1 MNSRKQTRAE
11 AILKRMSFGAVPIG
25 GVYWVD
31 PRAVR
36 AAMADRSEQA
46 PQPAPKQSTQSSS
59 CEQVLAPEAIS

>member
-11 AILKRMSFGAVPIG
+11 AILKRMSFGAVPMG
-25 GVYWVD
+25 GVFWVD

-36 AAMADRSEQA
+36 AAMADRNEQA

-59 CEQVLAPEAIS
+59 CEQVLTPEAIS

>member
-11 AILKRMSFGAVPIG
+11 AILERMSFGAVPVG

-46 PQPAPKQSTQSSS
+46 PQPAPEQSTESSS
-59 CEQVLAPEAIS
+59 CEQALAPEATS

>member
-11 AILKRMSFGAVPIG
+11 AILKRMSFGAVPVG

-59 CEQVLAPEAIS
+59 CEHALAPEATS

>member
-11 AILKRMSFGAVPIG
+11 AILKRMSFGAVPMG

-36 AAMADRSEQA
+36 GAMADRSEQA
-46 PQPAPKQSTQSSS
+46 PQPAPKQFTQSSS
-59 CEQVLAPEAIS
+59 CEHALAPEATS

>member
-11 AILKRMSFGAVPIG
+11 AILKRMSFGAVPVG

-46 PQPAPKQSTQSSS
+46 LQPAPKQSTQSSS
-59 CEQVLAPEAIS
+59 CEHALAPEATS